1 MGAGETGSVYKVR
14 RAVHPIR
21 ACVTVPGSKSVTN
34 RALFMAAMACGH
46 TVLDGALFSDDSRHF
61 IGSLEA
67 LGYNV
72 AVDEVDKRVEIDGL
86 SGKIPNRTGTIDV
99 GSAGT
104 AARFLTAMLALSDGG
119 YTINATPQMQ
129 ARPMDSLFEALTELG
144 AEFEYL
150 GVRGHLPV

>member
-67 LGYNV
+67 LGYML
-72 AVDEVDKRVEIDGL
+72 L
-86 SGKIPNRTGTIDV
+86 SMKWIK
-99 GSAGT
+99 
-104 AARFLTAMLALSDGG
+104 GG
-119 YTINATPQMQ
+119 DRWAWWKNT
-129 ARPMDSLFEALTELG
+129 
-144 AEFEYL
+144 
-150 GVRGHLPV
+150 